1 MNIEINGQTFEITP
15 EKQEELILQLWQMWL
30 EQYQDIPP
38 GYRILAKPFTRQV
51 LLDMEKKI
59 AKEQGKE
66 RAIAVCRPPKGG
78 DPNLHL
84 LWILAGFSR
93 EAMKYATICIDTE
106 EATDTISDLT
116 FRLKGEGEG
125 GGPLATGGD
134 IGEREDDSS
143 ESPGYQVGP
152 VVSDKQTLHFRQQN
166 GW

>member
-1 MNIEINGQTFEITP
+1 MNIEINGQIFEITP

-30 EQYQDIPP
+30 EQYAAIGQ

-59 AKEQGKE
+59 TKEQGKE
-66 RAIAVCRPPKGG
+66 KAIAVCRPPKGG

-93 EAMKYATICIDTE
+93 EAMKYATICIETEDT
-106 EATDTISDLT
+106 TSTVGTLT
-116 FRLKGEGEG
+116 FRLKGESES
-125 GGPLATGGD
+125 GGPLAISGD

-143 ESPGYQVGP
+143 QSPGHTVGP
-152 VVSDKQTLHFRQQN
+152 VVSNEQTLHFRQ
-166 GW
+166 

>member
-1 MNIEINGQTFEITP
+1 MNIEINGQIFEITP

-30 EQYQDIPP
+30 EQYASIGQ

-59 AKEQGKE
+59 GKEQGKE

-93 EAMKYATICIDTE
+93 EAMKYAAICIEAEDT
-106 EATDTISDLT
+106 TGTVGNLT
-116 FRLKGEGEG
+116 FRLKGEGESG
-125 GGPLATGGD
+125 GSLVTGGNER
-134 IGEREDDSS
+134 IREDDSG
-143 ESPGYQVGP
+143 ESPGREVGSS
-152 VVSDKQTLHFRQQN
+152 VSNEQAL
-166 GW
+166 

>member
-1 MNIEINGQTFEITP
+1 MNIEINGQIYEITP

-30 EQYQDIPP
+30 EQYQDIPL
-38 GYRILAKPFTRQV
+38 GYRILAKPFTRKD
-51 LLDMEKKI
+51 LLDMETKI

-66 RAIAVCRPPKGG
+66 RAMQVCRPAKGG

-116 FRLKGEGEG
+116 FRLKGESESGRS
-125 GGPLATGGD
+125 LATGGD

-152 VVSDKQTLHFRQQN
+152 VVPDKQTLHFRQ
-166 GW
+166 

>member
-1 MNIEINGQTFEITP
+1 MNIEINGQIFEITP

-30 EQYQDIPP
+30 EQYAGISQ
-38 GYRILAKPFTRQV
+38 GYRIIAMPFTRKV
-51 LLDMEKKI
+51 LLDMETKI
-59 AKEQGKE
+59 TKEQGKE

-116 FRLKGEGEG
+116 FRLKGESESGRS
-125 GGPLATGGD
+125 LAAGGD

-143 ESPGYQVGP
+143 ESSGHQIGP
-152 VVSDKQTLHFRQQN
+152 VVSDKQTLHFRQ
-166 GW
+166 

>member
-30 EQYQDIPP
+30 EQYASIGQ

-59 AKEQGKE
+59 TKEQGKE

-106 EATDTISDLT
+106 ETADTISNLS

-125 GGPLATGGD
+125 GGSLAPGGD
-134 IGEREDDSS
+134 KRIGEDDSS
-143 ESPGYQVGP
+143 ESSGHTPGSLIP
-152 VVSDKQTLHFRQQN
+152 NEQTLHFR
-166 GW
+166 

>member
-1 MNIEINGQTFEITP
+1 MNIEVNGQVFEITP

-30 EQYQDIPP
+30 EQYASIGQ

-59 AKEQGKE
+59 TKEQGKE

-93 EAMKYATICIDTE
+93 EAMKYATICI
-106 EATDTISDLT
+106 EAEDATGTVGTLS
-116 FRLKGEGEG
+116 FRLKGEGES
-125 GGPLATGGD
+125 GGPLAPGGD
-134 IGEREDDSS
+134 KRIGEDNSGESS
-143 ESPGYQVGP
+143 GHTPGSLIP
-152 VVSDKQTLHFRQQN
+152 NEQTLHFR
-166 GW
+166 

>member
-1 MNIEINGQTFEITP
+1 MMNIEINGITFEITP

-30 EQYQDIPP
+30 EQYAGIGP

-59 AKEQGKE
+59 TKEQGKE

-93 EAMKYATICIDTE
+93 EAMKYATICI
-106 EATDTISDLT
+106 EAEDATGTVGDLT
-116 FRLKGEGEG
+116 FRLKGESESGR
-125 GGPLATGGD
+125 PLALSGN
-134 IGEREDDSS
+134 ERVGEDDSS
-143 ESPGYQVGP
+143 ESSGHQVGSAI
-152 VVSDKQTLHFRQQN
+152 SDEQTLHF
-166 GW
+166 

>member
-1 MNIEINGQTFEITP
+1 MNIEINGQIYEITP

-30 EQYQDIPP
+30 EQYASIGQ

-59 AKEQGKE
+59 GKEQGKE

-106 EATDTISDLT
+106 DTTGTVSDLT
-116 FRLKGEGEG
+116 FRLKGEGES
-125 GGPLATGGD
+125 GGPLAISGD

-143 ESPGYQVGP
+143 ESTRYQVGP
-152 VVSDKQTLHFRQQN
+152 VVSNEQTLHFRQ
-166 GW
+166 

>member
-15 EKQEELILQLWQMWL
+15 EKQEELILQLWHMLL
-30 EQYQDIPP
+30 EQYASIGQ

-59 AKEQGKE
+59 TKEQGKE

-93 EAMKYATICIDTE
+93 EAMKYATICI
-106 EATDTISDLT
+106 EAEDAAGTVGNLS
-116 FRLKGEGEG
+116 FRLKSESEG
-125 GGPLATGGD
+125 GRPLVTGGD
-134 IGEREDDSS
+134 IGERENDSS
-143 ESPGYQVGP
+143 ESSGHTPGP
-152 VVSDKQTLHFRQQN
+152 VVSDKQTLHFRQ
-166 GW
+166 

>member
-1 MNIEINGQTFEITP
+1 MNIEINGQIFEITP

-30 EQYQDIPP
+30 EQYASIGQ

-59 AKEQGKE
+59 TKEQGKE

-93 EAMKYATICIDTE
+93 EAIKYATICIKAED
-106 EATDTISDLT
+106 ATGTVGDLT
-116 FRLKGEGEG
+116 FRLKSEGES
-125 GGPLATGGD
+125 GGPLAPGGD
-134 IGEREDDSS
+134 KRLGEDNGG
-143 ESPGYQVGP
+143 ESPGYTPGP
-152 VVSDKQTLHFRQQN
+152 LIPNEQTLHFRQ
-166 GW
+166 

>member
-1 MNIEINGQTFEITP
+1 MNIEINGQIFEITP

-30 EQYQDIPP
+30 EQYAAIGQ

-59 AKEQGKE
+59 TKEQGKE
-66 RAIAVCRPPKGG
+66 KAIVVCRPPKGG

-116 FRLKGEGEG
+116 FRLKGEGESG
-125 GGPLATGGD
+125 RPLAIHGN
-134 IGEREDDSS
+134 ERLGEDDSS
-143 ESPGYQVGP
+143 EGSGYQARP
-152 VVSDKQTLHFRQQN
+152 VVSDEQTLHFRQ
-166 GW
+166 

>member
-1 MNIEINGQTFEITP
+1 MNIEINGQIFEITP

-30 EQYQDIPP
+30 EQYAAIGQ

-59 AKEQGKE
+59 TKEQGKE
-66 RAIAVCRPPKGG
+66 KAIVVCRPPKGG

-106 EATDTISDLT
+106 EATDTVSDLT
-116 FRLKGEGEG
+116 FRLKSEGESG
-125 GGPLATGGD
+125 RPLVTGGD
-134 IGEREDDSS
+134 IGEREDDSG
-143 ESPGYQVGP
+143 ESSGHQIGP
-152 VVSDKQTLHFRQQN
+152 VVSDEQALHFRQ
-166 GW
+166 